1 MCGHNARISMCAKFT
16 NLRSAAAARPLW
28 RGLRALAP
36 NSPAS
41 ERAHQCGPDLRSPRM
56 SSLCREGVGF
66 RTAMHRRHGCIHSP
80 HVFRCLPCAPHFC
93 FMLPAEGFAMLVV
106 TPHGCEWAWV
116 VAVGWAWE
124 RAGARRKGRWR
135 TAVACP
141 NSSKAGCTSGTSAL
155 SDNGGRKRDGDRRGW
170 WQEARNA
177 DIV

>member
-1 MCGHNARISMCAKFT
+1 MCGHNAHISMHAKFT

-41 ERAHQCGPDLRSPRM
+41 ERAHQCGPDLRSPRTRT

-66 RTAMHRRHGCIHSP
+66 GTAMHHRHGCIH
-80 HVFRCLPCAPHFC
+80 RLPAHLSLLAVCPALC
-93 FMLPAEGFAMLVV
+93 FMLPTEGFVMRVI
-106 TPHGCEWAWV
+106 TPRGCEWAWV

-135 TAVACP
+135 TAC
-141 NSSKAGCTSGTSAL
+141 
-155 SDNGGRKRDGDRRGW
+155 DGGVRRVGAQRRGW